1 MDQVPR
7 VNVTRR
13 LTFAA
18 GHILVRP
25 EWDQARN
32 REVFG
37 ACSGDHGHNY
47 ELEVT
52 VSGSIDEETGMVIN
66 LREVDRIVKVLV
78 IQDVDHRHLNRDVP
92 WLEGC
97 LPTTENVASAIWR
110 RLEGRLPSARLERV
124 RLKETE
130 NNVVEVERGCAQR
143 LHISEQETSSL
154 KRSLPHS
161 RCWARIQIAR
171 DSLTRRPESLNP
183 FATSL
188 RDTPP
193 IP

>member
-1 MDQVPR
+1 MGMNQLPR

-25 EWDQARN
+25 EWDRARN

-66 LREVDRIVKVLV
+66 LKEVDRIVKVLV

-110 RLEGRLPSARLERV
+110 RLEGKLPSARLERV

-130 NNVVEVERGCAQR
+130 NNVVEVERA
-143 LHISEQETSSL
+143 
-154 KRSLPHS
+154 
-161 RCWARIQIAR
+161 
-171 DSLTRRPESLNP
+171 
-183 FATSL
+183 
-188 RDTPP
+188 
-193 IP
+193 